1 MLQAIFLTYGA
12 AITGL
17 SAFVF
22 SCAGALFERE
32 DSVAA
37 SRALKSGII
46 LLSVGFVLAAVSGV
60 V

>member
-37 SRALKSGII
+37 SRALKSGIKI
-46 LLSVGFVLAAVSGV
+46 GRAHV
-60 V
+60 